1 MACFRTKL
9 HFMANGCV
17 LGQNARKE
25 TPFKIQ
31 FYCKDNINLLSAPF
45 LNLING
51 IGLFFLPHF
60 HPLCLLAGNLQ
71 PDFQI
76 AVTHSILKLKS
87 FLNTTIQN
95 DLKWRKTCTGL
106 KFDLE
111 HFYGPQTKFIRD
123 SLYKHP
129 VHITISTIFISTI

>member
-1 MACFRTKL
+1 MKIGQQMACLPTKL
-9 HFMANGCV
+9 NFLANGCV

-31 FYCKDNINLLSAPF
+31 FYCQDNIILLSAPF

-76 AVTHSILKLKS
+76 ALTHSILKLKS
-87 FLNTTIQN
+87 IVIPGPQYRS
-95 DLKWRKTCTGL
+95 DKSRKPRKTGFPL
-106 KFDLE
+106 KMLRE
-111 HFYGPQTKFIRD
+111 RPGY
-123 SLYKHP
+123 
-129 VHITISTIFISTI
+129 